1 VLLSKFMTPTDFRPV
16 EGIAMTSFNRT
27 FLPGLSLWVVLAVSA
42 ASAQSPVAQQCTMP
56 RGGGDKTAV
65 DETVA
70 IAAGQAILARDLE
83 SAAGSQI
90 LQLRNQEY
98 QIKSRVL
105 DDLIRQ
111 RVVEAEAAKQAL
123 TVEQFYAKE
132 IDAKIPTPNEAEV
145 FAYYTALKS
154 QINKPF
160 QEVKVQLQ
168 GNLKALETK
177 QLREDYANYLRGK
190 ADVTVL
196 LQPTRVKVGFDP
208 GRLRGDANAP
218 VTIVEF
224 ADYQCP
230 YCQQA
235 EATTKELL
243 KKYPGQLNLAFRDFP
258 LSSIH
263 PYAQKASEAARC
275 AGKQGK
281 FWEFHDALFADQAK
295 LDEPGLKAVAQALAL
310 DQSRFV
316 SCLGSGEV
324 AAQVARDQDDG
335 RTAGIASTP
344 GFFVNGV
351 PLSGAQPIA
360 EFEKLIESELKLA
373 RNKTAARTAR

>member
-1 VLLSKFMTPTDFRPV
+1 M
-16 EGIAMTSFNRT
+16 A
-27 FLPGLSLWVVLAVSA
+27 
-42 ASAQSPVAQQCTMP
+42 
-56 RGGGDKTAV
+56 RGCGDKTAV

-160 QEVKVQLQ
+160 QEVKAQLQ

-196 LQPTRVKVGFDP
+196 LQPTRVEVAFDP
-208 GRLRGDANAP
+208 EWLRGDTKAP

-230 YCQQA
+230 YCRQA
-235 EATTKELL
+235 EAAMKELL
-243 KKYPGQLNLAFRDFP
+243 RKYPGQVNLAFRDFP

-281 FWEFHDALFADQAK
+281 FWEFHDALFGDQAT
-295 LDEPGLKAVAQALAL
+295 LDEPGLKAVAQTLAL
-310 DQSRFV
+310 DERVFA
-316 SCLGSGEV
+316 SCLASGES

-335 RTAGIASTP
+335 RKAGISSTP
-344 GFFVNGV
+344 GFFINGV
-351 PLSGAQPIA
+351 PLTGAQPA
-360 EFEKLIESELKLA
+360 VEFEKLIDNELKLA
-373 RNKTAARTAR
+373 RTQTAARTAP